1 MQVTRLTQTREYQ
14 PKMVRLVSLAAVVG
28 ACWLCAPAQA
38 DTLPVQPPAAAV
50 NTAAQV
56 GNTVRPV
63 VKQVTTSAPASAPA
77 EVTIRKATAAAKPA
91 VEAAV
96 TTTVQMAPGRVDG
109 NGGLRV
115 GASSLRRAPSARLR
129 RPEPPAGAP
138 AHRTPAAHTDRRDA
152 TPSSG
157 QPRAVHPT
165 RPAHSAGAQS
175 GVAPQHPLPAPFAD
189 GGVAAGGAGGAAAG
203 LALLAVALLVAAPRL
218 SRRLR
223 IEVSAPRPF
232 TFVALL
238 ERPG

>member
-1 MQVTRLTQTREYQ
+1 MREYQ

-56 GNTVRPV
+56 VNTVRPV
-63 VKQVTTSAPASAPA
+63 VTQVTTSAPASAPA

-96 TTTVQMAPGRVDG
+96 TTTVQVAPGRVDG

-129 RPEPPAGAP
+129 RPEPAAGAP
-138 AHRTPAAHTDRRDA
+138 AHRTAAHTDRRDA
-152 TPSSG
+152 RSSSG

-165 RPAHSAGAQS
+165 QPAHPAGAQS

-189 GGVAAGGAGGAAAG
+189 GGVAAGGAGGTAAG

-218 SRRLR
+218 SRRIR